1 MAIVNLGTPE
11 AFGIIDVE
19 KMRSF
24 LHSIKNNLDLKFDQA
39 HPNNI
44 WIQKDKITGEVLQYK
59 NTHEVIGTLP
69 GAVAIHLNGE
79 MDMRGVYCALV
90 VAEILNIMDEEL
102 TRGMA
107 ELIARCQTYEGGIA
121 CAPFGEAH
129 AGYTYCGLSALIL
142 LKKSDLIDKERLL
155 EWLTQR
161 QLAIEAG
168 FNGRINKLVDSC
180 YNFWAGATFELLD
193 MATEGN
199 SNLMGEWLYNQHAIQ
214 AYTTFCC
221 Q

>member
-44 WIQKDKITGEVLQYK
+44 WIQKDKITGEVLSYK

-129 AGYTYCGLSALIL
+129 AGYTYCGLSALLL

-193 MATEGN
+193 IATEGH

>member
-44 WIQKDKITGEVLQYK
+44 WIQKDKITGEVFSYK

>member
-19 KMRSF
+19 MMRSF

-44 WIQKDKITGEVLQYK
+44 WIQKDKITGEVLSYK

-129 AGYTYCGLSALIL
+129 AGYTYCGLSALLL

>member
-1 MAIVNLGTPE
+1 
-11 AFGIIDVE
+11 
-19 KMRSF
+19 
-24 LHSIKNNLDLKFDQA
+24 
-39 HPNNI
+39 
-44 WIQKDKITGEVLQYK
+44 
-59 NTHEVIGTLP
+59 
-69 GAVAIHLNGE
+69 
-79 MDMRGVYCALV
+79 MRGVYCALV
-90 VAEILNIMDEEL
+90 VADVLNIMDEEL

-142 LKKSDLIDKERLL
+142 LKKTDLIDKERLL

-193 MATEGN
+193 MAT
-199 SNLMGEWLYNQHAIQ
+199 
-214 AYTTFCC
+214 
-221 Q
+221 